1 MKTIRELKSSS
12 SIDELILETPGI
24 YAMDLAV
31 EVLGFIERD
40 TGAYVKNTGWKQ
52 GFGLEIAVGVPIR
65 LDNLEAELATGG
77 SEIILSRVSGSRH
90 TFKELCD
97 VISNNDWHYK

>member
-1 MKTIRELKSSS
+1 MKTNREIIINS

-31 EVLGFIERD
+31 EVLEFIEQD

-52 GFGLEIAVGVPIR
+52 GFGLEVAIGVPIR
-65 LDNLEAELATGG
+65 IDNLEAELATDG
-77 SEIILSRVSGSRH
+77 SEVILSRVSGSRQA
-90 TFKELCD
+90 FKELCNA
-97 VISNNDWHYK
+97 ISNNDWNHE

>member
-1 MKTIRELKSSS
+1 MKTIRELKINS

-31 EVLGFIERD
+31 QVLEFIERD
-40 TGAYVKNTGWKQ
+40 TDAYVKNTGWKQ
-52 GFGLEIAVGVPIR
+52 GFGLEVAVGVPIR
-65 LDNLEAELATGG
+65 LENLKAELSTDG

-90 TFKELCD
+90 AFKELCD
-97 VISNNDWHYK
+97 AISNNVCHNE

>member
-1 MKTIRELKSSS
+1 MKTIRELKIIP

-31 EVLGFIERD
+31 EVLEFIERD
-40 TGAYVKNTGWKQ
+40 TDAYVKNTGWEQ
-52 GFGLEIAVGVPIR
+52 GFGLEVAVGVPIR
-65 LDNLEAELATGG
+65 FDNLEAELSTDG

-90 TFKELCD
+90 SFKELCD
-97 VISNNDWHYK
+97 AISNTDWHYK